1 MWGVVYSYLSL
12 RGEAAV
18 GVGVNAVNVD
28 PGRGVVAADGGVG
41 GVVITGRGSLTCLW
55 MCFLL

>member
-28 PGRGVVAADGGVG
+28 PGRGVVAGDSGIG
-41 GVVITGRGSLTCLW
+41 GVVITGRGCLTCLW
-55 MCFLL
+55 MCFL